1 MIAPIVAIM
10 MDQIRPPPPMP
21 MRLPR
26 KPPTMAPAIPSRMVI
41 IKPPGSSPGMIN
53 LASAP
58 AIPPTMIQKINAPSI
73 VASFGRLAT
82 LYCTPLYDG
91 GKHMFR
97 TNSKRHNIIAYE
109 APRIPVFCGAVI
121 MASIR
126 EIRRITM
133 NFDPTD
139 QQRRW
144 RDLARDFAQNEIRP
158 SAAELDREQKFP
170 YDIIAD
176 MAQLGLMGLT
186 LPQEYG
192 GSGGDF
198 VTYNLALEE
207 ISRADTSVGITM
219 EAHISL
225 GCSPLVAY
233 GTPEQKE
240 RYLPKCAA
248 GENLWA
254 FGLTEEEAGTDA
266 GGTRTTARLEDE
278 HWVIDG
284 SKKWITN
291 SGTDITGGVTVI
303 ARTGTRENGKTEL
316 TAIIVPQDT
325 PGYTRGPGYEK
336 LGWRASD
343 QHPLYFDNC
352 RVPEEN
358 LLGERG
364 KGFRQFL
371 ATLDGGRVAVA
382 ALSVGLAQA
391 CLDEALARAKERE
404 QFGRSI
410 SGFQAIQFKLADMA
424 MEIELARN
432 MVLKAAWLRDMG
444 RSFGREASM
453 AKVFASE
460 AAKRAADGAVQIWG
474 GEGFM
479 ETSAVARYWRQ
490 VKINEIGEGTSEINR
505 QIIARSL
512 LAETSAKAEL
522 LAQ

>member
-1 MIAPIVAIM
+1 
-10 MDQIRPPPPMP
+10 
-21 MRLPR
+21 
-26 KPPTMAPAIPSRMVI
+26 
-41 IKPPGSSPGMIN
+41 
-53 LASAP
+53 
-58 AIPPTMIQKINAPSI
+58 
-73 VASFGRLAT
+73 
-82 LYCTPLYDG
+82 
-91 GKHMFR
+91 
-97 TNSKRHNIIAYE
+97 
-109 APRIPVFCGAVI
+109 
-121 MASIR
+121 
-126 EIRRITM
+126 M

-139 QQRRW
+139 EQRRW
-144 RDLARDFAQNEIRP
+144 RDLAREFARGEIRP
-158 SAAELDREQKFP
+158 RAAELDREQKFP
-170 YDIIAD
+170 YDIVAD
-176 MAQLGLMGLT
+176 MAGLGLMGLT
-186 LPQEYG
+186 LPEGYG

-198 VTYNLALEE
+198 VSYNLALEE

-225 GCSPLVAY
+225 GCAPLATY

-240 RYLPKCAA
+240 RFLAPCAS
-248 GENLWA
+248 GGRLWA

-266 GGTRTTARLEDE
+266 GGTRTKAKLRDGE
-278 HWVIDG
+278 WVLDG

-303 ARTGTRENGKTEL
+303 ARTGAREDGKPEL
-316 TAIIVPQDT
+316 TAIIVPQDA
-325 PGYTRGPGYEK
+325 PGYTRGPAYEK

-343 QHPLYFDNC
+343 QHPLYFEGC
-352 RVPEEN
+352 RVPEAN

-371 ATLDGGRVAVA
+371 ATLDAGRVAVA

-410 SGFQAIQFKLADMA
+410 SEFQAIQFKLADMA
-424 MEIELARN
+424 MEIELARGA
-432 MVLKAAWLRDMG
+432 VLKAAWLKDKG
-444 RSFGREASM
+444 RPFGREASM

-460 AAKRAADGAVQIWG
+460 AAKRAADQAVQIWG

-512 LAETSAKAEL
+512 LNDSVQEAKARMV
-522 LAQ
+522 AQ

>member
-1 MIAPIVAIM
+1 
-10 MDQIRPPPPMP
+10 
-21 MRLPR
+21 
-26 KPPTMAPAIPSRMVI
+26 
-41 IKPPGSSPGMIN
+41 
-53 LASAP
+53 
-58 AIPPTMIQKINAPSI
+58 
-73 VASFGRLAT
+73 
-82 LYCTPLYDG
+82 
-91 GKHMFR
+91 
-97 TNSKRHNIIAYE
+97 
-109 APRIPVFCGAVI
+109 
-121 MASIR
+121 
-126 EIRRITM
+126 M

-139 QQRRW
+139 EQRRW
-144 RDLARDFAQNEIRP
+144 RDLARDFAQAEIRP
-158 SAAELDREQKFP
+158 RAAGLDREQKFP
-170 YDIIAD
+170 YAIVAE
-176 MAQLGLMGLT
+176 MARLGLMGLT
-186 LPQEYG
+186 LPEAYG

-198 VTYNLALEE
+198 VSYNLALEE

-225 GCSPLVAY
+225 GCAPLAAY
-233 GTPEQKE
+233 GTPEQRE
-240 RYLPKCAA
+240 EFLPKCAT
-248 GENLWA
+248 GERLWA

-266 GGTRTTARLEDE
+266 GGTRTTARLEGGE
-278 HWVIDG
+278 WVIDG

-303 ARTGTRENGKTEL
+303 ARTGTRETGKPEL
-316 TAIIVPQDT
+316 SAIIVPQDT
-325 PGYTRGPGYEK
+325 PGFSRGPAYEK

-343 QHPLYFDNC
+343 QHPLYFEGC
-352 RVPEEN
+352 RVPESN

-364 KGFRQFL
+364 HGFRQFL
-371 ATLDGGRVAVA
+371 ATLDAGRVAVA

-391 CLDEALARAKERE
+391 CLDEALARAKARE

-410 SGFQAIQFKLADMA
+410 SEFQAVQFMLADMA

-432 MVLKAAWLRDMG
+432 AVLKAAWLKDNDRP
-444 RSFGREASM
+444 FGREASM

-460 AAKRAADGAVQIWG
+460 AAKRAADQAVQIWG

-512 LAETSAKAEL
+512 LKESAQEAKDKM